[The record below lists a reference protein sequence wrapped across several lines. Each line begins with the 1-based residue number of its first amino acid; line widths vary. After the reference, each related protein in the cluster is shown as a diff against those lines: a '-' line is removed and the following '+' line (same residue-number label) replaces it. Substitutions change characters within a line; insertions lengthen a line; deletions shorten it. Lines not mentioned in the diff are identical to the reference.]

1 LYYITYMTQ
10 LVDIQR
16 W

>member
-1 LYYITYMTQ
+1 